1 MLSDLA
7 ALTPP
12 LLVAIAFLI
21 AAAAFIR
28 HEMRRGKNRA
38 EDEEADSPGDS
49 SSLPDE
55 NESGEA
61 SAQRSFRENERDS
74 DPRPDQ

>member
-1 MLSDLA
+1 
-7 ALTPP
+7 
-12 LLVAIAFLI
+12 
-21 AAAAFIR
+21 
-28 HEMRRGKNRA
+28 MRRGKNRA

-55 NESGEA
+55 NESGEG